1 MYAEVKLMDPHGEER
16 TVPMLAHAATPIR
29 FKQLFNTDI
38 LTGIVAADGTFDTE
52 VVGKLAFIMAMAA
65 VKVDMTTLSEEKYIE
80 WLEGFDSAT
89 FIENAQAVFN
99 VYIRSKSN
107 SSKAKK

>member
-1 MYAEVKLMDPHGEER
+1 MYAEVKLLDPYEKEC
-16 TVPMLAHAATPIR
+16 TVPMLANAATPIR
-29 FKQLFNTDI
+29 YKQLFNADI
-38 LTGIVAADGTFDTE
+38 LTGIVAADGTFDID
-52 VVGKLAFIMAMAA
+52 VVGQLAYIMAMSAA
-65 VKVDMTTLSEEKYIE
+65 KIDMTTLSKEKYID

-99 VYIRSKSN
+99 VYIRSKEN